1 MIYKDE
7 YHPQVKKDLKKLSPK
22 LRQIVREEHIS
33 AILLNPDKGKPL
45 AGDLNGVFSYHL
57 KLIKQQYRIAYCIE
71 EKTKTV
77 FVLMIGKRGEFY
89 KLLKR
94 RV

>member
-45 AGDLNGVFSYHL
+45 AGDLNGVFSYH
-57 KLIKQQYRIAYCIE
+57 
-71 EKTKTV
+71 
-77 FVLMIGKRGEFY
+77 FN
-89 KLLKR
+89 
-94 RV
+94 

>member
-33 AILLNPDKGKPL
+33 AILLNPDKGKFRKI
-45 AGDLNGVFSYHL
+45 AGFQN
-57 KLIKQQYRIAYCIE
+57 AYNSE
-71 EKTKTV
+71 
-77 FVLMIGKRGEFY
+77 
-89 KLLKR
+89 
-94 RV
+94 